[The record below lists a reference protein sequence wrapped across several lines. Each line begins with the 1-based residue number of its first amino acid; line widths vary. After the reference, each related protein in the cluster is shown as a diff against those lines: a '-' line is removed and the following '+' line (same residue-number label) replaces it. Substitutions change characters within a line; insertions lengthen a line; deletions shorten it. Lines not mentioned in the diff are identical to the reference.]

1 MMEDNF
7 QKVVKNICRI
17 ILKNKTKMIRE
28 EDIKNMCENYDFND
42 VISEVYNRL
51 NDVGFEL
58 IATNFLEQKYYV
70 LTSEGK
76 DDEITPSQY
85 GTLATILAMS
95 KEIDENLKLDDIK
108 EIFSELWDSDV
119 KFLIEKDYLRKI
131 NVNGLDIIKVT
142 PLGKALL
149 KNIIKDLNIK
159 NILEI
164 FKNE

>member
-131 NVNGLDIIKVT
+131 NINGLDIIKVT

-164 FKNE
+164 FKHE